1 MTTRNQSEGPSKIMQ
16 DVLKVTPSPWRQD
29 EEISIFSDAVGQFFE
44 RECVPHVQAWRKAG
58 IVPRDIWT
66 KAGEAGLLCAS
77 IPEEYGGA
85 GGDFRHEAIIA
96 EQQQWTGVD
105 GFGITLHN
113 AIVAPYILHY
123 GSEEQK
129 QRWLPRLATGDLVC
143 AIAMTE
149 PGTGSDLQNIKT
161 TATRDGNGYV
171 INGSKTF
178 ISNGQTANLIL
189 VCAKTDPTKG
199 AKGISIMVVETDEV
213 EGEGGFKRGK
223 NLEKVGQHAAD
234 TSELFFDDVKVP
246 ATALL
251 GDEEGQ
257 GFVQLMQQLP
267 QERHIIGIQGMGMI
281 ERAIRETVAYVKQ
294 RKAFGGT
301 IFDFQNTQFKLAECK
316 TEATVAKV
324 FVEHCTELL
333 LKGELDAATASMSK
347 YWVSDLQ
354 CKIIDE
360 CLQLHGGWGYMDEYP
375 IAQMY
380 ADARVQR
387 IYGGANEVM
396 KLLIARTL

>member
-1 MTTRNQSEGPSKIMQ
+1 MLQSPL
-16 DVLKVTPSPWRQD
+16 DVKMPAWRED
-29 EEISIFSDAVGQFFE
+29 EEISMFSDAVGQFFE
-44 RECVPHVQAWRKAG
+44 KECQPHVQQWRKDG
-58 IVPRDIWT
+58 VVSRETWT
-66 KAGEAGLLCAS
+66 KAGEMGLLCAS
-77 IPEEYGGA
+77 MPEAYGGA
-85 GGDFRHEAIIA
+85 GGDFRHEAVII
-96 EQQQWTGVD
+96 EQQQWKGID

-129 QRWLPRLATGDLVC
+129 QRWLPKLATGELVC

-149 PGTGSDLQNIKT
+149 PGTGSDLQSIKT
-161 TATRDGNGYV
+161 TARKDGNGYV

-178 ISNGQTANLIL
+178 ITNGQTANLVL
-189 VCAKTDPTKG
+189 VCAKTDPDKG
-199 AKGISIMVVETDEV
+199 AKGISIMVVETDDV
-213 EGEGGFKRGK
+213 EGDGGFERGR
-223 NLEKVGQHAAD
+223 NLDKVGQHAAD
-234 TSELFFDDVKVP
+234 TSELFFNDVKVP

-251 GDEEGQ
+251 GPEEGQ

-267 QERHIIGIQGMGMI
+267 QERHIIGLQGIGMI
-281 ERAIRETVAYVKQ
+281 ERAIEETVAYVKQ
-294 RKAFGGT
+294 RKAFGQT
-301 IFDFQNTQFKLAECK
+301 IFDFQNTQFKLAEAK
-316 TEATVAKV
+316 TEATVARV
-324 FVEHCTELL
+324 FMDYCTEQL

-380 ADARVQR
+380 ADSRVQR

>member
-1 MTTRNQSEGPSKIMQ
+1 MQ
-16 DVLKVTPSPWRQD
+16 DVLNVPPSTWRQD
-29 EEISIFSDAVGQFFE
+29 EEIQIFSDAVGQFFE
-44 RECVPHVQAWRKAG
+44 KECQPHVPAWRKAG
-58 IVPRDIWT
+58 LVPREIWT
-66 KAGEAGLLCAS
+66 KAGEMGLLCAS
-77 IPEEYGGA
+77 VPEEYGGA
-85 GGDFRHEAIIA
+85 GGDFRHEAVII
-96 EQQQWTGVD
+96 EQQQWKGID

-113 AIVAPYILHY
+113 AIIAPYITAF
-123 GSEEQK
+123 GTEEQK
-129 QRWLPRLATGDLVC
+129 RRWLPKMASGEMVA

-161 TATRDGNGYV
+161 TAKKDGNGYV

-189 VCAKTDPTKG
+189 VCAKTDPSQG
-199 AKGISIMVVETDEV
+199 AKGISIICVETDDAD
-213 EGEGGFKRGK
+213 GFERGR

-234 TSELFFDDVKVP
+234 TSELFFNDVKVP
-246 ATALL
+246 TSALL
-251 GDEEGQ
+251 GDVEGQ
-257 GFVQLMQQLP
+257 GFIQLMQKLP
-267 QERHIIGIQGMGMI
+267 QERHVIGLQGIGMI
-281 ERAIRETVAYVKQ
+281 ERAIAETVAYVKQ
-294 RKAFGGT
+294 RKAFGQT

-324 FVEHCTELL
+324 FADHCTELL

-347 YWVSDLQ
+347 YWISDLQ

-360 CLQLHGGWGYMDEYP
+360 CLQLHGGFGYMDEYP

-396 KLLIARTL
+396 KMLIARTL

>member
-1 MTTRNQSEGPSKIMQ
+1 MLQSPLDVPHSK
-16 DVLKVTPSPWRQD
+16 WRD
-29 EEISIFSDAVGQFFE
+29 DSEMDMFHDAVGQFFE
-44 RECVPHVQAWRKAG
+44 KECKPHVEAWRKAG
-58 IVPRDIWT
+58 VVDREIYT
-66 KAGEAGLLCAS
+66 KAGAMGILGAS
-77 IPEEYGGA
+77 VSEEYGGA
-85 GGDFRHEAIIA
+85 GGDFRHEAIII
-96 EQQQWTGVD
+96 EQQQWKGID
-105 GFGITLHN
+105 GFGMTLHN
-113 AIVAPYILHY
+113 GIIAPYIESY
-123 GSEEQK
+123 GTEEQK
-129 QRWLPRLATGDLVC
+129 RKYLPRICSGETIL

-161 TATRDGNGYV
+161 TAKKDGNGYV

-178 ISNGQTANLIL
+178 ISNGQLANLIL
-189 VCAKTDPTKG
+189 VCAKTDPEKG
-199 AKGISIMVVETDEV
+199 AKGISIMLVDVDEV
-213 EGEGGFKRGK
+213 DGFERGR
-223 NLEKVGQHAAD
+223 NLEKVGQKAAD
-234 TSELFFDDVKVP
+234 TSELFFNDVKVP
-246 ATALL
+246 ASALL
-251 GDEEGQ
+251 GEEEGQ
-257 GFVQLMQQLP
+257 GFIQLMQKLP
-267 QERHIIGIQGMGMI
+267 QERHIIGLQGIGMI
-281 ERAIRETVAYVKQ
+281 ERAIHETVAYVKD

-324 FVEHCTELL
+324 FMDHCTERL

-360 CLQLHGGWGYMDEYP
+360 CLQLHGGYGYMDEYP

-396 KLLIARTL
+396 KMLIARTL

>member
-1 MTTRNQSEGPSKIMQ
+1 MLQSPLNVPHTT
-16 DVLKVTPSPWRQD
+16 WRDD
-29 EEISIFSDAVGQFFE
+29 EEMNIFSDAVGQFFE
-44 RECVPHVQAWRKAG
+44 RECQPYVQEWRKAG
-58 IVPRDIWT
+58 VVPREVWT

-77 IPEEYGGA
+77 MPEAYGGA
-85 GGDFRHEAIIA
+85 GGDFRHEAIII
-96 EQQQWTGVD
+96 EQQQWKGID
-105 GFGITLHN
+105 GFGISLHN

-129 QRWLPRLATGDLVC
+129 QKWLPKLASGELVC

-161 TATRDGNGYV
+161 TARKDGNGYV

-178 ISNGQTANLIL
+178 ITNGQTANLVL
-189 VCAKTDPTKG
+189 VCAKTDPEKG
-199 AKGISIMVVETDEV
+199 AKGISILAVETDEV
-213 EGEGGFKRGK
+213 DGFERGK

-234 TSELFFDDVKVP
+234 TSELFFNDVKVP
-246 ATALL
+246 ASALI
-251 GDEEGQ
+251 GAVEGQ

-267 QERHIIGIQGMGMI
+267 QERHIIGLQGIGMI
-281 ERAIRETVAYVKQ
+281 ERALSETVAYVKQ

-301 IFDFQNTQFKLAECK
+301 IMDFQNTQFKLAEAK

-324 FVEHCTELL
+324 FADHCTERL

-347 YWVSDLQ
+347 YWISDLQ

-375 IAQMY
+375 IGQMF

-396 KLLIARTL
+396 KMLIARTL

>member
-1 MTTRNQSEGPSKIMQ
+1 MQLSPLDVKPSA
-16 DVLKVTPSPWRQD
+16 WRDD
-29 EEISIFSDAVGQFFE
+29 EEMNIFSDAVGQFFE
-44 RECVPHVQAWRKAG
+44 RECAPHVQDWRKAG
-58 IVPRDIWT
+58 IVPRDVWY

-77 IPEEYGGA
+77 MPEEYGGA
-85 GGDFRHEAIIA
+85 GGDFRHEAIII
-96 EQQQWTGVD
+96 EQQQWKGID
-105 GFGITLHN
+105 GFGISLHN
-113 AIVAPYILHY
+113 AIVAPYIHHY

-129 QRWLPRLATGDLVC
+129 QRWLPKLATGELVC

-149 PGTGSDLQNIKT
+149 PGTGSDLQAIKT
-161 TATRDGNGYV
+161 TAIKDGNGYT

-178 ISNGQTANLIL
+178 ITNGQTADLIL
-189 VCAKTDPTKG
+189 VCAKTDPNEG
-199 AKGISIMVVETDEV
+199 AKGISIMVVETEEV
-213 EGEGGFKRGK
+213 EGFERGK

-234 TSELFFDDVKVP
+234 TSELFFNDVKVP
-246 ATALL
+246 ASALL
-251 GDEEGQ
+251 GPEEGQ
-257 GFVQLMQQLP
+257 GFIQLMQQLP
-267 QERHIIGIQGMGMI
+267 QERHIIGLQGIGMI
-281 ERAIRETVAYVKQ
+281 ERAINETVAYVKQ

-301 IFDFQNTQFKLAECK
+301 IMDFQNTQFKLAECK

-324 FVEHCTELL
+324 FADHCTELL
-333 LKGELDAATASMSK
+333 LKGELDASTASMSK
-347 YWVSDLQ
+347 YWISDLQ

>member
-1 MTTRNQSEGPSKIMQ
+1 MLQSPLDVKPSA
-16 DVLKVTPSPWRQD
+16 WRDD
-29 EEISIFSDAVGQFFE
+29 EEMTIFSDAVGQFFE
-44 RECVPHVQAWRKAG
+44 RECQPHVEDWRKAG
-58 IVPRDIWT
+58 LVPREVWKT
-66 KAGEAGLLCAS
+66 AGEAGLLCAAV
-77 IPEEYGGA
+77 PEAYGGA
-85 GGDFRHEAIIA
+85 GGDFRHEAIII
-96 EQQQWTGVD
+96 EQQQWKGID

-129 QRWLPRLATGDLVC
+129 QRWLPKLASGEMVC

-149 PGTGSDLQNIKT
+149 PGTGSDLQSIKT
-161 TATRDGNGYV
+161 TALKDGNGYV

-189 VCAKTDPTKG
+189 VCAKTDPNEG
-199 AKGISIMVVETDEV
+199 AKGVSIMVVETDEV
-213 EGEGGFKRGK
+213 EGDGGFERGR

-234 TSELFFDDVKVP
+234 TSELFFNDVKVP
-246 ATALL
+246 ASALL

-267 QERHIIGIQGMGMI
+267 QERHIIGLQGIGMI
-281 ERAIRETVAYVKQ
+281 ERALNETIAYVKQ
-294 RKAFGGT
+294 RKAFGKS
-301 IFDFQNTQFKLAECK
+301 ILDFQNTQFKLAECK

-324 FVEHCTELL
+324 FADHCTELL

-347 YWVSDLQ
+347 YWISDLQ

-360 CLQLHGGWGYMDEYP
+360 CLQLHGGYGYMDEYP

-387 IYGGANEVM
+387 IYGGTNEVM